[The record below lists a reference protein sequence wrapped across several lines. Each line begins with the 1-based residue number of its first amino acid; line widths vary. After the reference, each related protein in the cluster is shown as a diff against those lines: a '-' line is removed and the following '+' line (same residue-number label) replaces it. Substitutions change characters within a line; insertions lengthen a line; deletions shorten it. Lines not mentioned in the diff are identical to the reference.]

1 MLMEARGW
9 ALKKYSHPPIRLWH
23 RWYLNVTVI
32 TETLNTMTTKTT
44 SMEKTNIQ
52 VTIETRDK
60 LKSLGQMDDTY
71 DKIINRLLDVNDEQ
85 KPEE

>member
-1 MLMEARGW
+1 
-9 ALKKYSHPPIRLWH
+9 
-23 RWYLNVTVI
+23 
-32 TETLNTMTTKTT
+32 MTTKTT

-71 DKIINRLLDVNDEQ
+71 DKIINRLLDVNDGQ
-85 KPEE
+85 NPEEK